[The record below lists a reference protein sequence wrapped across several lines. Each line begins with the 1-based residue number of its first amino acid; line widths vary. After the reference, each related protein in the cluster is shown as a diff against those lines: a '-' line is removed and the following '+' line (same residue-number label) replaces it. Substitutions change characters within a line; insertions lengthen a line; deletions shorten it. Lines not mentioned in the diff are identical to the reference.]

1 MNAQKRENIFSKFK
15 AQDETEV
22 KHNTAQKKKSQRN
35 INKRDTYT
43 GEICCRAEEKKIE
56 YALWIDT
63 EIADDNLTSSH
74 DNLFSQHFLT
84 FIVSLYLC
92 LYLFCS
98 AVCYVVL
105 LLGLF
110 FCSHRDLLITVFC
123 AGKLMFVQKAWT
135 WEKRRERETVK
146 KNGQIFCQIFL
157 KNRNVFFLLF
167 FISSFL
173 IIISSIS
180 FCIHISF
187 DRSKWNTMI
196 LWNLMRWTVTKNT
209 HNAKRNESIWC
220 KIMGTLLITPLVY
233 IYWLFYRI
241 STIFCSICH
250 IYHITVT

>member
-1 MNAQKRENIFSKFK
+1 MSPSRSIANKLCKIAENMVLTWIDSHFVCDITQILTRRLSECTETGEHFFEIQSTRRNWSK
-15 AQDETEV
+15 AQHRT
-22 KHNTAQKKKSQRN
+22 KKKSQRN

-98 AVCYVVL
+98 AVCYAVL

-135 WEKRRERETVK
+135 
-146 KNGQIFCQIFL
+146 
-157 KNRNVFFLLF
+157 
-167 FISSFL
+167 
-173 IIISSIS
+173 
-180 FCIHISF
+180 
-187 DRSKWNTMI
+187 
-196 LWNLMRWTVTKNT
+196 
-209 HNAKRNESIWC
+209 
-220 KIMGTLLITPLVY
+220 
-233 IYWLFYRI
+233 
-241 STIFCSICH
+241 
-250 IYHITVT
+250 

>member
-1 MNAQKRENIFSKFK
+1 MGWIEINDVDMRFARLFRACDYLQGNVIWCRRAVRSLTNCVKLLKIWCWLELTVTLCVTSHKYWPDASVNAQKRENIFSKFK

-98 AVCYVVL
+98 AICYAVL

-146 KNGQIFCQIFL
+146 KKRANFL
-157 KNRNVFFLLF
+157 SN
-167 FISSFL
+167 ISQ
-173 IIISSIS
+173 
-180 FCIHISF
+180 
-187 DRSKWNTMI
+187 
-196 LWNLMRWTVTKNT
+196 
-209 HNAKRNESIWC
+209 E
-220 KIMGTLLITPLVY
+220 
-233 IYWLFYRI
+233 
-241 STIFCSICH
+241 
-250 IYHITVT
+250 